1 MIEGSERPRF
11 SLEASAAIALGGER
25 LGEDLDGDV
34 SIEPPIARSIHLSHS
49 AHPDLGC
56 DFVRTEASAGTESHA
71 RESARFYCTTVR
83 MGLR

>member
-1 MIEGSERPRF
+1 MVEGGEHPCF
-11 SLEASAAIALGGER
+11 ALEAGDAVAIGGER